1 MNDAELL
8 RRYVDER
15 SQEAFTTLVTG
26 RFDLVYS
33 AALRQVGG
41 DSHRAQD
48 VAQTVF
54 ADLARKAPALRGHP
68 SLIGWFYTSTHFAAA
83 KVVRTEQRRRVR
95 EAEAQT
101 MHDLNS
107 APSADAVW
115 LQIRPALDRAIL
127 TLAEQDRQA
136 LLLRFFDGR
145 SLAEVGR
152 ELGVGEDAAQK
163 RVERALE
170 RLRGLLARHG
180 LTSTT
185 AVLGAALANQ
195 AVAAAPAGLAAAVA
209 GGALAAAPAFGFI
222 SLMATSKFVGGIA
235 VVLAVALGTVSYEV
249 CATRQLRAAVAAA
262 ELENAGLRTRLD
274 LLEQSAAGA
283 ATAQAPQGPALASAS
298 SAAPSPTPGDDAI
311 ERGKR
316 LLADHPEIRDL
327 LRQRAKADFDA
338 QYGALVKTLG
348 LNAAQIEAFGRI
360 VSAAQRPMI
369 LGNSTGNFAFPD
381 SDLTLSEDEKTA
393 QLQALLGPQGF
404 EQFREATRQAP
415 LRTLVTQLAASS
427 YYTPSPV
434 TADQAAQ
441 LQSLLAALSADYQD
455 GGTANASS
463 VNWDQALAQAQ
474 AFLSPSQLAILAR
487 LQQQAVANQALA
499 QTGAFGSAN
508 GPVNVQM
515 QFGAGAGVE
524 IH

>member
-1 MNDAELL
+1 
-8 RRYVDER
+8 
-15 SQEAFTTLVTG
+15 
-26 RFDLVYS
+26 
-33 AALRQVGG
+33 
-41 DSHRAQD
+41 
-48 VAQTVF
+48 
-54 ADLARKAPALRGHP
+54 
-68 SLIGWFYTSTHFAAA
+68 
-83 KVVRTEQRRRVR
+83 
-95 EAEAQT
+95 
-101 MHDLNS
+101 
-107 APSADAVW
+107 
-115 LQIRPALDRAIL
+115 
-127 TLAEQDRQA
+127 
-136 LLLRFFDGR
+136 
-145 SLAEVGR
+145 
-152 ELGVGEDAAQK
+152 
-163 RVERALE
+163 
-170 RLRGLLARHG
+170 
-180 LTSTT
+180 
-185 AVLGAALANQ
+185 
-195 AVAAAPAGLAAAVA
+195 
-209 GGALAAAPAFGFI
+209 
-222 SLMATSKFVGGIA
+222 
-235 VVLAVALGTVSYEV
+235 
-249 CATRQLRAAVAAA
+249 
-262 ELENAGLRTRLD
+262 
-274 LLEQSAAGA
+274 
-283 ATAQAPQGPALASAS
+283 
-298 SAAPSPTPGDDAI
+298 
-311 ERGKR
+311 
-316 LLADHPEIRDL
+316 
-327 LRQRAKADFDA
+327 
-338 QYGALVKTLG
+338 
-348 LNAAQIEAFGRI
+348 
-360 VSAAQRPMI
+360 MI